1 MRVSRGVEWALHT
14 VMLLAQAPAGSWTSR
29 RTIADFYDLPDP
41 YLAKYLKRL
50 VSASI
55 LLAVTGPR
63 GGYRLAAP
71 PEKISA
77 LSVFEAIEGSGP
89 AFVCEEIRCH
99 GTGAAEGTKPET
111 CPDCHGTGQVQ
122 KAQRTPLGNFMT
134 SRPCSRC
141 GGTGQVVKN
150 PCKKC
155 GGTGHTRV
163 SRKIEVKIPA
173 GIDEGQ
179 RVRISGGGEAG
190 QRGGPNGDLYVYIYV
205 KHHKLFKRSGAD
217 VISEVPISFVQA
229 ALGDTIEVPTIDGKA
244 ELKIPAGIQSGTVLR
259 MRGKGIPH
267 LRGTGRGDQH
277 VRVKVLTPQKLTSKQ
292 KDALQ
297 AFGDLCGESVNPEQ
311 KTFKDT
317 LKSFFK

>member
-99 GTGAAEGTKPET
+99 GTGAAHAGGVPAHMRGPRPHGRGRRRLAGAARRTNGGRPRRRPAEHVEN
-111 CPDCHGTGQVQ
+111 PDPRHPDRRPTLDDP
-122 KAQRTPLGNFMT
+122 TPLRAITT
-134 SRPCSRC
+134 SAA
-141 GGTGQVVKN
+141 
-150 PCKKC
+150 
-155 GGTGHTRV
+155 
-163 SRKIEVKIPA
+163 PA
-173 GIDEGQ
+173 SIH
-179 RVRISGGGEAG
+179 SAG
-190 QRGGPNGDLYVYIYV
+190 RG
-205 KHHKLFKRSGAD
+205 A
-217 VISEVPISFVQA
+217 SFVGGVARSPPHSQA
-229 ALGDTIEVPTIDGKA
+229 RRPLLG
-244 ELKIPAGIQSGTVLR
+244 
-259 MRGKGIPH
+259 PH
-267 LRGTGRGDQH
+267 RRPMTESAPCLEPITLLASSPPSSTG
-277 VRVKVLTPQKLTSKQ
+277 L
-292 KDALQ
+292 
-297 AFGDLCGESVNPEQ
+297 ESPPE
-311 KTFKDT
+311 
-317 LKSFFK
+317 